1 MAPAKGARDSVIR
14 GALDA
19 VLRLPETRA
28 RRRARSRSGAACVSD
43 PQAVRPVRQAGAQA
57 LSRASGA
64 PLVPGNQVR
73 VLQDADG
80 NYPVWLAAIRDARRF
95 ILFENYIFEEDE
107 VGTAFAEALAERAR
121 AGVRVR
127 LVRDWLGSKGGASR
141 GFWKRL
147 AAAGVELRCFNPPRL
162 DSPFGW
168 ISRDH
173 RKMIAVD
180 GEIAFVSGL
189 CISRRWC
196 GEPDRGI
203 PPWRDTGLEIR
214 GPAVADVE
222 QAFAGIWEAM
232 GDPLPA
238 GDLSN
243 AAELAPAGN
252 VALRVVAGV
261 PSTAGLLRMD
271 QLVAAVARRTLWLT
285 DAYFVGLS
293 SYVQALRAAARD
305 GVDVRLLVPSSTDL
319 PLVGALSRSG
329 YRSLL
334 EAGVRI
340 FEWNGSMLHAKT
352 AVADGRWT
360 RVGSTNLNLASFL
373 GNYELDV
380 AIEDNDIA
388 GQMEEMYERDL
399 TNATEIHLEQNR
411 VVRVGTR
418 ALAPSRRRR
427 PAGMSGRGRQGRS
440 GRAAASAVRVAN
452 AVGAAVTN
460 HREIGRAEGRVLWG
474 SGLGLV
480 LLAAVSVVWPRVLAT
495 PLTLIG
501 LWVGLTLIW
510 RARKLARS
518 HAPAKT
524 GAKTELTSEMKTDT
538 ETGTGLKTD
547 TRTDTKT
554 EMTAGEADPP
564 SLPET

>member
-1 MAPAKGARDSVIR
+1 MRS
-14 GALDA
+14 ALDA
-19 VLRLPETRA
+19 VLRLPEARA
-28 RRRARSRSGAACVSD
+28 RRRGRSRSGATCVSD
-43 PQAVRPVRQAGAQA
+43 PQAVQPVRQAGTQA

-73 VLQDADG
+73 VLEDADG
-80 NYPVWLAAIRDARRF
+80 NYPVWLAAIRNARRF

-107 VGTAFAEALAERAR
+107 VGTTFAEALAERAR

-127 LVRDWLGSKGGASR
+127 FVRDWLGSKGGASR

-147 AAAGVELRCFNPPRL
+147 AAAGVEMRCFNPPRL

-173 RKMIAVD
+173 RKMVTVD
-180 GEIAFVSGL
+180 GEVAFVSGL

-196 GEPDRGI
+196 GEPERGI

-232 GDPLPA
+232 GDPIPA
-238 GDLSN
+238 GELSN
-243 AAELAPAGN
+243 AADLAPAGT

-380 AIEDNDIA
+380 AIEDAGIA

-399 TNATEIHLEQNR
+399 ENATEICLEQNR

-418 ALAPSRRRR
+418 ALASPRRARRR
-427 PAGMSGRGRQGRS
+427 PGLSGRGRQGRS

-480 LLAAVSVVWPRVLAT
+480 IIAVVSAVWPRVLAT

-501 LWVGLTLIW
+501 VWIGLTLIW
-510 RARKLARS
+510 RARKLSRSQTPNQASNQPANGTSNDATNEATKHTGQEVGPAR
-518 HAPAKT
+518 
-524 GAKTELTSEMKTDT
+524 
-538 ETGTGLKTD
+538 
-547 TRTDTKT
+547 
-554 EMTAGEADPP
+554 
-564 SLPET
+564 LPES

>member
-1 MAPAKGARDSVIR
+1 MSI
-14 GALDA
+14 
-19 VLRLPETRA
+19 
-28 RRRARSRSGAACVSD
+28 SD
-43 PQAVRPVRQAGAQA
+43 PRAMQPIRQLGTQA
-57 LSRASGA
+57 LARASGA

-73 VLQDADG
+73 VLEDAAG
-80 NYPVWLAAIRDARRF
+80 NYPVWLDAIRAAQRF

-121 AGVRVR
+121 AGVHVR
-127 LVRDWLGSKGGASR
+127 FARDWLGSHGGSR
-141 GFWKRL
+141 AFWKKL
-147 AAAGVELRCFNPPRL
+147 ASSGVDMRCFNPPRL
-162 DSPFGW
+162 DSPLGW

-173 RKMIAVD
+173 RKMIAID
-180 GEIAFVSGL
+180 GAVAFVSGL
-189 CISRRWC
+189 CISHRW
-196 GEPDRGI
+196 RGDPEKGV

-232 GDPLPA
+232 GEAIPPGA
-238 GDLSN
+238 LSN
-243 AAELAPAGN
+243 AHDLAPAGD

-285 DAYFVGLS
+285 DAYFVGLA

-329 YRSLL
+329 YRSLMD
-334 EAGVRI
+334 AGVRI

-360 RVGSTNLNLASFL
+360 RIGSTNLNLASFL

-380 AIEDNDIA
+380 AIEDDRIA
-388 GQMEEMYERDL
+388 GQMQEMYERDL
-399 TNATEIHLEQNR
+399 QNATEIRLEDNR
-411 VVRVGTR
+411 IVRVGTQVLVPAFGR
-418 ALAPSRRRR
+418 GTRGARRR
-427 PAGMSGRGRQGRS
+427 ARQGRS

-460 HREIGRAEGRVLWG
+460 HREVGRAEGRLLLG
-474 SGLGLV
+474 SGAGLV
-480 LLAAVSVVWPRVLAT
+480 VISVVSAIWPRVLAT
-495 PLTLIG
+495 PLTIIG
-501 LWVGLTLIW
+501 LWVGLTLAW
-510 RARKLARS
+510 RARRLVRGSATKAKDAGEDA
-518 HAPAKT
+518 APAGDAAT
-524 GAKTELTSEMKTDT
+524 PTAVADAPPRDT
-538 ETGTGLKTD
+538 
-547 TRTDTKT
+547 
-554 EMTAGEADPP
+554 P
-564 SLPET
+564 

>member
-1 MAPAKGARDSVIR
+1 MVR

-19 VLRLPETRA
+19 VWRLPEARA

-43 PQAVRPVRQAGAQA
+43 PMAVQPVRQAGTQA

-73 VLQDADG
+73 VLEDADG
-80 NYPVWLAAIRDARRF
+80 NYPVWLAAIRNARRF

-127 LVRDWLGSKGGASR
+127 FVRDWLGSKGGASR

-147 AAAGVELRCFNPPRL
+147 AASGVEMRCFNPPRL

-173 RKMIAVD
+173 RKMVTVD
-180 GEIAFVSGL
+180 GEVAFVSGL
-189 CISRRWC
+189 CISQRWC
-196 GEPDRGI
+196 GAPDRGI

-232 GDPLPA
+232 GDPIPA
-238 GDLSN
+238 GELSN
-243 AAELAPAGN
+243 AADLSPAGT
-252 VALRVVAGV
+252 VALRVLAGV

-319 PLVGALSRSG
+319 PIVGALSRSG

-380 AIEDNDIA
+380 AIEDTGIA

-399 TNATEIHLEQNR
+399 TNATEICLEQNR

-418 ALAPSRRRR
+418 ALAPSRARRR
-427 PAGMSGRGRQGRS
+427 RGVSGGARQGRS

-480 LLAAVSVVWPRVLAT
+480 ILASLSAVWPRILAT

-501 LWVGLTLIW
+501 IWVGLTLLW
-510 RARKLARS
+510 RARKLAHS
-518 HAPAKT
+518 QAP
-524 GAKTELTSEMKTDT
+524 SKTDAKI
-538 ETGTGLKTD
+538 ETKSQVAPRPELKAA
-547 TRTDTKT
+547 
-554 EMTAGEADPP
+554 ESADPP
-564 SLPET
+564 PVPEA